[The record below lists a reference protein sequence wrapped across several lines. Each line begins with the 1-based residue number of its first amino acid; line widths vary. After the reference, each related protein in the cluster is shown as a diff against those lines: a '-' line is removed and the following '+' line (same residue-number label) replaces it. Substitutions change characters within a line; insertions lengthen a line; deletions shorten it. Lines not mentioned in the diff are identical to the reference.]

1 LVEGSQAMYN
11 DIYIT
16 YILYMDPQ
24 KDGVVRLKGD
34 TMKLDTIIDN
44 VYVGVI

>member
-1 LVEGSQAMYN
+1 
-11 DIYIT
+11 
-16 YILYMDPQ
+16 MDPQ